1 MRHELTF
8 TIALRSMAAF
18 TLLAFVSV
26 FISEQGILAAPSLLG
41 TAPTPDAIFS
51 GGGVPTAGFYALAV
65 AGILGTLAA
74 APFSGGLPSGR
85 MVARIGGQGGV
96 R

>member
-8 TIALRSMAAF
+8 IIALRSMAALA
-18 TLLAFVSV
+18 LLAIVSV
-26 FISEQGILAAPSLLG
+26 FISEQGILAGPSLLG

-65 AGILGTLAA
+65 AGILGTLATA
-74 APFSGGLPSGR
+74 AFSRGLPSGR
-85 MVARIGGQGGV
+85 MVRGVAGRRGV